1 MSDRNV
7 FLRTTVALA
16 LVTGLAAGCGG
27 GAPGSP
33 TGNNVPHPVVVQ
45 FSPTMSPI
53 NTDTGQAN
61 PTYTDGALTVNTDPA
76 YPGRI
81 VVFFQGTTQL
91 DPGSAFIG
99 GNPALGLDLSAI
111 QFLQFIPGTG
121 NIPLVPATNGVQVLD
136 DRIIF
141 TPATLPLPDGQY
153 SVGIFA
159 NLKSVEGDPVD
170 KTPVFASFTVGFADT
185 IAPIV
190 VTTVPVNGASGV
202 GAGAAPPTP
211 QPGQTNVA
219 DVRTRIFGPTS
230 PDMLIR
236 FSESIASS
244 TVSTNTIQVVDA
256 GAFIPGGGAPPAIA
270 PAPGF
275 PKLKSLLDASSLP
288 SNGFEIVWRADAT
301 QGGLPFGTQ
310 VQVTVVGSDGGA
322 NTAPIADRSGR
333 QLLLSYVFQFQT
345 IAPPNLP
352 ENPEPE
358 YGVYYS
364 ASDRVGVIDTINQK
378 EIALTFRGLQTTPII
393 QNVLVDQ
400 NDRITTKQN
409 LGLSFDPL
417 EISVDS
423 RTSGASCHTFAYIQ
437 SFQSGQ
443 IVVMNTRTS
452 LPVALINTPSPG
464 GLSNQTGGGQ
474 AANVLVA
481 TNSSANTFSA
491 FDVNN
496 IAPGLQVLTGPIF
509 VSEVSPTGNTPKS
522 ISITAPVNGAYNRE
536 YVFGGPGIPVI
547 FITLFT
553 DGVLTTTNLGTGQ
566 AIKQFALGSNAFPN
580 DISVT
585 ACYQPSPF
593 EPVLMYAAISEG
605 GSGIPGDGKV
615 TYYTAGPG
623 CGTGLSNNARPDSL
637 TGELSGF
644 DAPAGLDE
652 IFTFSATG
660 AFFALAESG
669 STKNQVVTLGMAPS
683 TTRATGPRIIREFA
697 TGANPVA
704 VAHRPSVVTPL
715 QAGQICT
722 LFSVIPPC
730 PTKGIAFT
738 PPPCWY
744 TGTEQ
749 VVAPFSINFGG
760 SQDDNTGAPSV
771 DLYVCARG
779 AGRVDVID
787 SVSGTRNFYSPV
799 SIPGVRYVA
808 TTASQ

>member
-1 MSDRNV
+1 MSDRYTL
-7 FLRTTVALA
+7 LRTTMALA
-16 LVTGLAAGCGG
+16 LVTGFSAACGG

-33 TGNNVPHPVVVQ
+33 AGNNVPHPVVVQ

-76 YPGRI
+76 YPGKI
-81 VVFFQGTTQL
+81 CVFFQNKTKI
-91 DPGSAFIG
+91 DPRSVFIG
-99 GNPALGLDLSAI
+99 GNPALGIDLSSI
-111 QFLQFIPGTG
+111 QFLQYIPGTG
-121 NIPLVPATNGVQVLD
+121 NIPLLPAVNGVEVRD
-136 DRIIF
+136 DRILF

-170 KTPVFASFTVGFADT
+170 RTPVFTSFTVGAADT

-202 GAGAAPPTP
+202 GAGAAPPAP
-211 QPGQTNVA
+211 QAGQTNVA
-219 DVRTRIFGPTS
+219 DVRTKIFGPTS
-230 PDMLIR
+230 PDIIIR
-236 FSESIASS
+236 FSESISS
-244 TVSTNTIQVVDA
+244 ATVSTNTIQVVDA

-275 PKLKSLLDASSLP
+275 PKLKSLLDSASLP
-288 SNGFEIVWRADAT
+288 SNGFEIVWRADPT
-301 QGGLPFGTQ
+301 LGGLPFGTQ
-310 VQVTVVGSDGGA
+310 VQVTVIGSDGGV
-322 NTAPIADRSGR
+322 NTAPIKDRSDNA
-333 QLLLSYVFQFQT
+333 LLVSYVFQFQT
-345 IAPPNLP
+345 VAPPNLP
-352 ENPEPE
+352 VNPEPE
-358 YGVYYS
+358 YGIYWS

-378 EIALTFRGLQTTPII
+378 EIALTVRGIQTTPII
-393 QNVLVDQ
+393 QNVLADQ
-400 NDRITTKQN
+400 NDRITTKAN

-423 RTSGASCHTFAYIQ
+423 RTDGVSCHTFAYIQ

-481 TNSSANTFSA
+481 TNSSANTFTA
-491 FDVNN
+491 FDINN
-496 IAPGLQVLTGPIF
+496 IRPGLQVLTGPIF
-509 VSEVSPTGNTPKS
+509 VSEVSPTGNTPKA

-553 DGVLTTTNLGTGQ
+553 DGVLTTTNLGTGE

-580 DISVT
+580 DISVS
-585 ACYQPSPF
+585 ACFQPSPV
-593 EPVLMYAAISEG
+593 EPVLMYAAVSEG

-637 TGELSGF
+637 TGELAGF

-669 STKNQVVTLGMAPS
+669 STKNQLVTLGMAPS
-683 TTRATGPRIIREFA
+683 TTRATGPRIIREFK

-704 VAHRPSVVTPL
+704 VAHRPSVVTPAA
-715 QAGQICT
+715 AGRICI
-722 LFSVIPPC
+722 LGQPLC

-744 TGTEQ
+744 YGTEQ

-760 SQDDNTGAPSV
+760 SQDDNTGNPSV

-787 SVSGTRNFYSPV
+787 SVSGSKNFYSPV

-808 TTASQ
+808 STASQ